1 MKLFIEPSEHPWV
14 TWDKE
19 LWKAASSLSTNEK
32 FTIVTSFFDCD
43 AVMVA
48 PKDINKYVQDLDH
61 RMLILYAESLEEFET
76 EKPSKTDPDIIMS
89 NLVVLSPDKRVR
101 DLFIPT
107 ATPTYEWSAPS
118 RVRPQSLATVAMK
131 DGGFVITC
139 NCAKSPELPSVIK
152 TYFAMCLN
160 EDTENWG
167 VLTCM
172 QDVDIFSAQELGF
185 EPFNNVHFQGLQPNA
200 KMFKVISN
208 AKAFISP
215 YCGTGM
221 PMNAIDAVLLGT
233 PALVK
238 DTPKNRSIF
247 LDDDRL
253 FYANEEQLAKNIK
266 YFSEVSPTDDGY
278 VKLIDG
284 GIKKLSPWLATN
296 SLRALIY
303 VLRGGDGY
311 E

>member
-1 MKLFIEPSEHPWV
+1 
-14 TWDKE
+14 
-19 LWKAASSLSTNEK
+19 
-32 FTIVTSFFDCD
+32 
-43 AVMVA
+43 
-48 PKDINKYVQDLDH
+48 
-61 RMLILYAESLEEFET
+61 
-76 EKPSKTDPDIIMS
+76 
-89 NLVVLSPDKRVR
+89 
-101 DLFIPT
+101 
-107 ATPTYEWSAPS
+107 
-118 RVRPQSLATVAMK
+118 
-131 DGGFVITC
+131 
-139 NCAKSPELPSVIK
+139 
-152 TYFAMCLN
+152 
-160 EDTENWG
+160 
-167 VLTCM
+167 
-172 QDVDIFSAQELGF
+172 
-185 EPFNNVHFQGLQPNA
+185 
-200 KMFKVISN
+200 MFKVISN